1 MKKKKKSEYVSVVF
15 PTISPRYKNKRYYYK
30 TKRNLTSG
38 EEIRVETANSPSA
51 KAFVAETNTK
61 RPKRRIIKE
70 IK

>member
-15 PTISPRYKNKRYYYK
+15 PTLSPRYKGKRYYYK
-30 TKRNLTSG
+30 TKRKLTSG
-38 EEIRVETANSPSA
+38 EEIRVETANNPSA
-51 KAFVAETNTK
+51 KAYVAETNTK